1 MDVEEMS
8 GYRDAVEVGAEGGEW
23 LLASENLVETESL
36 GLTKLLYFNVFIW
49 LCQVLVAVCG
59 IFLVTFR
66 LLAAACGL

>member
-8 GYRDAVEVGAEGGEW
+8 GYRDAVKMGAEGGER

-36 GLTKLLYFNVFIW
+36 GLTKLLYFNV
-49 LCQVLVAVCG
+49 AVCG